1 MMENNFDKWWNETGS
16 GIIPQTDDDMESH
29 AKRVAKQAI
38 FGMNEQLF
46 TKNKAVTDM
55 VILGD
60 NKKPDNYRAEGWYQY
75 SNRIKQW
82 LNS

>member
-1 MMENNFDKWWNETGS
+1 METNFEKWWDETGS
-16 GIIPQTDDDMESH
+16 GIIPQKDDDMESH

-38 FGMNEQLF
+38 LEMNEQLF
-46 TKNKAVTDM
+46 VKNKTITNM

-75 SNRIKQW
+75 SNKIKQW